1 MISPDTESQIVK
13 LLLTLSDYERQV
25 EINRQVLAQNLDFDA
40 YQAFRYIDTD
50 DINSLDAILKIPQI
64 KMGFVLMSKNYNI

>member
-50 DINSLDAILKIPQI
+50 DKNSINAY
-64 KMGFVLMSKNYNI
+64 YNI